1 MEQLLVDMAS
11 DMIGDAEGRTSRSP
25 LPPERGTERG
35 GGWTPPQAPNAPKRG
50 AEADLV
56 PAAGSAPRRAE
67 EKAAR
72 TARWAGGVSFA
83 GGEESSRG
91 GGAPPPIDSGW
102 SRVGG
107 AVVNTMRRLSFLS
120 TPGGTR
126 GRLSHR
132 EGAAYTPGSRFFGGA
147 TTPYSRMASHTPYAF
162 DGAAPPALGR
172 SSSMPFASPGF
183 RAGGGPAQPVPPATV
198 AFGVVVTTADPPRA
212 TGFNAATTLQ
222 PADGTSMVVR
232 VSAPVGLTGNE
243 LYDRVEQRL
252 RDAGALPR
260 PVPLLVQEE
269 ALPEAD
275 VAVVSAM
282 QPLRVEV
289 PVTPEDVTGV
299 TALRAADGARVVAAE
314 DVRAGETLTAEIGR
328 RSESQIGRRSDHM
341 ESQMGR
347 RSDHMES
354 QLGRRSDLGESQMG
368 RRSDLGESQ
377 MGRRSAR
384 EEEEAPSAGAAGPAA
399 ALTFMS
405 PPKFF

>member
-198 AFGVVVTTADPPRA
+198 AFGVVVTTADPPR
-212 TGFNAATTLQ
+212 GFNAAPRDTTNFQ
-222 PADGTSMVVR
+222 PPELPSMVVR
-232 VSAPVGLTGNE
+232 VSAPVGLTGTE

-260 PVPLLVQEE
+260 PVPSFVQEE

-347 RSDHMES
+347 RS
-354 QLGRRSDLGESQMG
+354 
-368 RRSDLGESQ
+368 
-377 MGRRSAR
+377 AR

-405 PPKFF
+405 PPRSEPRARRDRGSGG